1 MAELRMF
8 SLKLIKSG
16 SGDTDEI
23 IDALDENY
31 QHLANFKRTFSR
43 EQSISSG

>member
-1 MAELRMF
+1 LDENRREYLDMAELRMF

-23 IDALDENY
+23 IDALD
-31 QHLANFKRTFSR
+31 
-43 EQSISSG
+43 